1 MDGRFSKLVLCS
13 VSIDVLLLV
22 GSSEDELDKTVL
34 FVVIQARFAADA
46 NAKNSYA
53 TRFGPRDAV
62 ILSLE
67 TRRRLT
73 IAVFGKIKI
82 SRGVRKIRVII
93 SVNI

>member
-22 GSSEDELDKTVL
+22 GSSDDELDKTVL

-67 TRRRLT
+67 TRRLLT
-73 IAVFGKIKI
+73 IAVFERLRFQEVLEKLE
-82 SRGVRKIRVII
+82 
-93 SVNI
+93 